1 MERIGL
7 DLDDGAGGSASTDA
21 NGAAAQNPAEARR
34 LSIQRCIQS
43 LVHACQ
49 CRDANCRLASCQKMK
64 RVMAHTRS
72 CRRKTNGGCPVC
84 KQLIALCCYHAKH
97 CLETKCPVPFCVT
110 IKQKLQQ
117 QQLQQRMAQARMM
130 QRRMAAM
137 RGATVPTIASTPH
150 TLYQPT
156 LDPAAPVGGKPTI
169 TTAGTV
175 TIGNP
180 GIQSVVLIPQQRPSA
195 EQPAVVRPPEVA
207 TSVDITRN
215 LLALQQPQQQQR
227 MPMASAAVQNKTVV
241 LSGTA
246 PNAAGVAQSTAGS
259 LMLGGETL
267 IRLPETFSPGQ
278 LQQNTVAVAQ
288 QMTVAGQPRP
298 QTSVSIPG
306 NAAGSQAAL
315 QKLLLTLRSPASP
328 QQQQQVLSILKS
340 NPQLMATFLS
350 QVSYYLTAVY
360 TALR

>member
-7 DLDDGAGGSASTDA
+7 DLDDGASGSASTDA
-21 NGAAAQNPAEARR
+21 NGGAAQNPAEARR
-34 LSIQRCIQS
+34 QSIQRCIQS

-64 RVMAHTRS
+64 RVMAHTRN

-97 CLETKCPVPFCVT
+97 CQETKCPVPFCVT

-117 QQLQQRMAQARMM
+117 QQLQQRMAQAHMM

-137 RGATVPTIASTPH
+137 RGGTVPTIASTPP

-156 LDPAAPVGGKPTI
+156 IDPAAPVGGKPTI
-169 TTAGTV
+169 TTASTV
-175 TIGNP
+175 TTGNP
-180 GIQSVVLIPQQRPSA
+180 GMPSVVLISQRAPA
-195 EQPAVVRPPEVA
+195 EQPAVRPPEAA

-215 LLALQQPQQQQR
+215 ILALQSHQQQR
-227 MPMASAAVQNKTVV
+227 LPTAGTAVQNKTVV

-246 PNAAGVAQSTAGS
+246 PNATGVVQSTAGT
-259 LMLGGETL
+259 LMLGGDTL
-267 IRLPETFSPGQ
+267 IRLPDAFSAGQ

-288 QMTVAGQPRP
+288 QMTVAGQPQRP

-328 QQQQQVLSILKS
+328 QQQQQVLNILKS
-340 NPQLMATFLS
+340 SPQLMATFLN
-350 QVSYYLTAVY
+350 QVTYSHAY
-360 TALR
+360 